1 MFHHPLNEIILGPF
15 TILYFPQLHSTVH
28 NYCAAVFN
36 FLYPEPLLSLSS
48 STSWFWKVFLDSH
61 DSTSSF
67 ILRTSH
73 FPYTSNYYTLY
84 SYIWLYPSNT
94 PKTHVPF
101 QPFIACCTTSP
112 SDARPLSSRTCL
124 VRHLPVRGG
133 GDGMPSSPQVSCWSG
148 ARARI
153 RETTLPHCIH
163 LSVCT
168 PALGESLPQ
177 RITSYTA
184 CFCNQL
190 TCYGDGDCRMQ
201 KVDKK
206 SV

>member
-1 MFHHPLNEIILGPF
+1 M
-15 TILYFPQLHSTVH
+15 TQLLTLA
-28 NYCAAVFN
+28 CALPT
-36 FLYPEPLLSLSS
+36 FLTPLLLYA
-48 STSWFWKVFLDSH
+48 
-61 DSTSSF
+61 
-67 ILRTSH
+67 R
-73 FPYTSNYYTLY
+73 FPYLAS
-84 SYIWLYPSNT
+84 IWDPSNT
-94 PKTHVPF
+94 PKTHVLF

-112 SDARPLSSRTCL
+112 SDVRPLSSRTSL

-190 TCYGDGDCRMQ
+190 TCYGDDDCRMQ